1 MAANLAIDPFLTGG
15 HAHPPEARSARNV
28 EEDPFLTSKPTA
40 GGGGGHYGTEQ
51 QRQFGRGVNMHM
63 RSVAALVFVP
73 WGCFAAMVIAF
84 AILPPGGLWRLLA
97 LLIWMGCLGFS
108 AVCYFVQGQR
118 TGPLYKYMG
127 VLVLVACVAAPVA
140 GQKIFETD
148 MTQYWMH
155 KNGVAYRGVVPSKP
169 ADAYQD
175 ANLIGF
181 SAMSRLDLRQVL
193 GNRPQGSRTTYCVA
207 PIIDARSPS
216 KEVNFWAAGL
226 DCCEPLRS
234 FLCGDAANAEAR
246 TGIVMPSSTSQY
258 AADRWDLFRK
268 AASDAA
274 ELYGLTLPERPIFVR
289 WHVDAKAV
297 QSESLHQG
305 IVEVILI
312 SFIYLM
318 VSLFLAA
325 ALHWNSAYHGAK
337 RELQADWASAE
348 QGARGKQQGQ
358 RRSQASCC

>member
-15 HAHPPEARSARNV
+15 HEHPVGGRSASNV
-28 EEDPFLTSKPTA
+28 EEDPFLTSKTSA
-40 GGGGGHYGTEQ
+40 GGGHYGTAQE
-51 QRQFGRGVNMHM
+51 RHFGRGVNMHM

-73 WGCFAAMVIAF
+73 WACFAAMVVAF
-84 AILPPGGLWRLLA
+84 ALLPPGGPWRLLA
-97 LLIWMGCLGFS
+97 LLIWMGCLGFA

-175 ANLIGF
+175 ANLIDF
-181 SAMSRLDLRQVL
+181 SAMSRLSLRQVL

-318 VSLFLAA
+318 VSLFVAA
-325 ALHWNSAYHGAK
+325 WLHWTSAYHGAK
-337 RELQADWASAE
+337 REQQADWASADG
-348 QGARGKQQGQ
+348 GARGKQTGAQ